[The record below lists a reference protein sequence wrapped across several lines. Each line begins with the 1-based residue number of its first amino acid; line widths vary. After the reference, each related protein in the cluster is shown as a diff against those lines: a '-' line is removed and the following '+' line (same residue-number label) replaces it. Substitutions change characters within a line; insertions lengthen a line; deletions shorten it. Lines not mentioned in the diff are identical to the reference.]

1 MQSTESEPLPSF
13 VLQNAYLRMQRYDN
27 ILEYATEY
35 ILKNLIYF
43 IISIDIQ
50 NIITTFAHNLYI
62 MIMSKNNE
70 YIKSAANYVASVLE
84 DNVVVKPVCKS
95 VQDILPV
102 SIVGNFELYNGRIL
116 GKDIL
121 FAFIEDGNVIAPA
134 QTKKQLNVI
143 QRKTGMVAILVSEH
157 LYSYNINRLVAQKV
171 NFIVPNKQMFIPSLL
186 LDLKSI
192 NTIGGE
198 DKKDAITPLTQCLL
212 LYHLEIESIS
222 GKTSYELADLLAV
235 SYASVN
241 RALRWLVSKDLIRL
255 EGAKTKTIQIDFS
268 NRELWDKALPLLVS
282 PIEKVYY
289 TDALL
294 EGQMMSGV
302 NALAS
307 YTMLNEENKQFLA
320 MTKKDFKALNVAVD
334 KQFGQ
339 NEIQVWKYNP
349 RILSS
354 KGVVDKL
361 SLYLSLKD
369 NEDERIQIELERLI
383 SEMPW

>member
-1 MQSTESEPLPSF
+1 M
-13 VLQNAYLRMQRYDN
+13 
-27 ILEYATEY
+27 EYVAIY
-35 ILKNLIYF
+35 ILKNLIYSV
-43 IISIDIQ
+43 IVIDIQ
-50 NIITTFAHNLYI
+50 NIITIFAHNLYQ

-70 YIKSAANYVASVLE
+70 YIKNAATYISSVLG

-95 VQDILPV
+95 VQDKLPI
-102 SIVGNFELYNGRIL
+102 SIVGNFELYDGQIL
-116 GKDIL
+116 GKNIL
-121 FAFIEDGNVIAPA
+121 FAFIEDGNIITPLQA
-134 QTKKQLNVI
+134 KKQLDLI
-143 QRKTGMVAILVSEH
+143 QRKTEMIAILVPGL
-157 LYSYNINRLVAQKV
+157 LYSYNISRLIAQKV
-171 NFIVPNKQMFIPSLL
+171 NFIIPNKQMFIPSLL
-186 LDLKSI
+186 LDLTVV
-192 NTIGGE
+192 NTMNE
-198 DKKDAITPLTQCLL
+198 ESKKDTITPLTQCLL
-212 LYHLEIESIS
+212 LYHLETESLS
-222 GKTSYELADLLAV
+222 GRTSYELADKLSV

-294 EGQMMSGV
+294 EGQMMSGM

-307 YTMLNEENKQFLA
+307 YTMLNEENKQCLA
-320 MTKKDFKALNVAVD
+320 MPKKDFKALNVAVD

-349 RILSS
+349 QILSS
-354 KGVVDKL
+354 TGVVDKL